1 MAKILR
7 NETSLLRRQEAIR
20 RELAFRQTTRLVV
33 WGTVCLVAAWGLFFA
48 VLFLVPNPLVG
59 ESAVPAALPWLAAA
73 RALLGTVV
81 LVHLVRRVAP
91 RQ

>member
-33 WGTVCLVAAWGLFFA
+33 WGTVCLVAAWGLFATIRSGSFA
-48 VLFLVPNPLVG
+48 GRAASVMVSPTWTSFRFLI
-59 ESAVPAALPWLAAA
+59 PAM
-73 RALLGTVV
+73 T
-81 LVHLVRRVAP
+81 
-91 RQ
+91 